1 MFSDTKSLFYA
12 NLISVTLLIIATI
25 DKGKPFEKGKI
36 IIKEKTPLYSQSTSD
51 QNGFLF
57 VLDFSTETKLL
68 RTKLLNVP

>member
-36 IIKEKTPLYSQSTSD
+36 IIKEKNPLYSQSTSD